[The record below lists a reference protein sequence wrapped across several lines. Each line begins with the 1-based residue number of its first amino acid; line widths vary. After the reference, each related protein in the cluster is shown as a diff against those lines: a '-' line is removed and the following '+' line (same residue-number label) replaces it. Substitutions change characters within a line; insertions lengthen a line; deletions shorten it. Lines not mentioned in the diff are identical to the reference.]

1 MNQEGAQPARRGGS
15 LNLPSLL
22 VVLWIFRRA
31 EKGTDRDRPEI
42 VSTNAKSKAVLN
54 CAKQLADEGREDQ
67 PAVAELRASASNRR
81 RTLRQAERASRF
93 MGYHHELLRANLANR
108 LLQAALAREA
118 GPSPPT
124 TRDKARIEVVENF
137 NRLARDQQW
146 ALLTQL
152 QPALLELE
160 SDVRAGR
167 FGEVT
172 TRDYDFLKDRTSIEE
187 TADGGHRRVVTLSS
201 SDPRPTEAEMQ
212 KLRQQGD
219 GREELMTQ
227 LRPLVGPSSGD
238 DNPLLESQRALDIA
252 NAFLLRPQN

>member
-1 MNQEGAQPARRGGS
+1 MNQEGAQPVRRGGS
-15 LNLPSLL
+15 LNFPSLL

-54 CAKQLADEGREDQ
+54 RAKQLADEGREDQ

-93 MGYHHELLRANLANR
+93 MGYHHEISRANLANR
-108 LLQAALAREA
+108 LLKAALAREA
-118 GPSPPT
+118 VPPSAT
-124 TRDKARIEVVENF
+124 ARDRARIEAVENF

-152 QPALLELE
+152 QAALLELE
-160 SDVRAGR
+160 RDVRGGR
-167 FGEVT
+167 FGEIT
-172 TRDYDFLKDRTSIEE
+172 ARDYDFPKDRTSTEE
-187 TADGGHRRVVTLSS
+187 TADGECRRVVTLSS
-201 SDPRPTEAEMQ
+201 SDPPLTEEQMQ

-238 DNPLLESQRALDIA
+238 GNPLLESQRALDIA
-252 NAFLLRPQN
+252 NAYLLRHPS